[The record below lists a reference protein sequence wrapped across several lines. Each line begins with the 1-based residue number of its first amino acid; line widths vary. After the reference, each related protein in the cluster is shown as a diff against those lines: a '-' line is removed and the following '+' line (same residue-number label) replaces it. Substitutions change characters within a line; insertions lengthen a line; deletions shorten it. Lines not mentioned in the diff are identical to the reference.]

1 MKLSQTLKQK
11 PTVSPQM
18 VLSSELLLCSSLEL
32 EQAIA
37 QELAENPALELR
49 DVEVC
54 SRCRAP
60 LMGGTC
66 PTCGSTLRMR
76 ETESLGVDGHWGDG
90 VLPGTA
96 MSPDEW
102 DDPVAWLA
110 STTTLAEYVLQQ
122 ARLTLSHEDLVIA
135 RWLVGSLDERGLLS
149 QDVGGLARDIGVAK
163 ERVDAVLEVIQTLE
177 PTGVGARDVRE
188 CLLIQLKELGRRDGQ
203 HSVAE
208 RLIADQWEVLGRCSL
223 GALGQ
228 EVEASAEEVR
238 KALCFIRESLNP
250 FPAYACWARGARDSS
265 EDVVLEVEP
274 DVIIRS
280 CEELGRGYAIELPKA
295 GEYRLRVRT
304 GSDGAWTGEEG
315 TSDHTE
321 WARWHQLCGRARLFV
336 KSIEQ
341 RWRTLQD
348 LMDHL
353 VDYQRDF
360 LDRGEAYLR
369 PLTRAQVAAEMDV
382 HESTISRAVAG
393 KYVQLPSARIVPLEI
408 FFDSAA
414 PVKCL
419 IRELVEQ
426 EEEPLSDSAL
436 AERLAERGH
445 DVARRTVAKYRN
457 ALDILPSSL
466 RMRER
471 ELRGVP

>member
-18 VLSSELLLCSSLEL
+18 VLSSELLLCSSVEL

-49 DVEVC
+49 EDQAC
-54 SRCRAP
+54 PRCGA
-60 LMGGTC
+60 LMMGDTC
-66 PTCGSTLRMR
+66 PTCGSTFRRR
-76 ETESLGVDGHWGDG
+76 ETQTSGTNGNWGDQG
-90 VLPGTA
+90 VAGTVT
-96 MSPDEW
+96 SPDEW
-102 DDPVAWLA
+102 GDPVAWLA
-110 STTTLAEYVLQQ
+110 SRITLAEYLLQQ
-122 ARLTLSHEDLVIA
+122 ARLTLSHEDLAIA

-149 QDVGGLARDIGVAK
+149 QDVGGLACDIGVDE
-163 ERVDAVLEVIQTLE
+163 ERVDAVLGVIQTLE

-188 CLLIQLKELGRRDGQ
+188 CLLIQLKELGQADAQRT
-203 HSVAE
+203 VAE
-208 RLIADQWEVLGRCSL
+208 CLIADQWDMLGRCSL
-223 GALGQ
+223 STLGQ
-228 EVEASAEEVR
+228 EVGASAEEVR
-238 KALCFIRESLNP
+238 KALCFIRENLNP
-250 FPAYACWARGARDSS
+250 FPAHACWARGARDPSD
-265 EDVVLEVEP
+265 DVVLDVEP

-280 CEELGRGYAIELPKA
+280 CEDSGGGYAIELPKA
-295 GEYRLRVRT
+295 GEYGLRVRT
-304 GSDGAWTGEEG
+304 GSGGAWTGEG
-315 TSDHTE
+315 ASDKGE
-321 WARWHQLCGRARLFV
+321 WDRWHQLCGRARLFV

-353 VDYQRDF
+353 VDYQREF

-369 PLTRAQVAAEMDV
+369 PLTRAQVAAEMGV
-382 HESTISRAVAG
+382 HESTVSRAVAG
-393 KYVQLPSARIVPLEI
+393 KYVQLPSARIVPLEV
-408 FFDSAA
+408 FFDTAA

-436 AERLAERGH
+436 AERLAEYGH

-466 RMRER
+466 RRRER